1 MKKNITINMFG
12 MLFNIDEDAYNL
24 LDNYLKNMRDY
35 FSRRE
40 GGEEISDDIEHRIT
54 ELLAEQKAAGVEAVT
69 IEHIQK
75 IIHRLGNPQEMDS
88 ETEETSDGTTQQTPP
103 PAPEPQPSPRRKLFR
118 DGKDKMLGGV
128 LSGFSR
134 YFGINDTLILRLVFI
149 ILCFFSFST
158 LAIVYIILWILMPEA
173 RTAEERLLMCGKPVT
188 QQSLNEEIMRGV
200 DKANNYISDP
210 KNRNKARVCLNTLL
224 IVIVNCIKIAAVLIL
239 LGIFLGTLVFLV
251 SVVIGLV
258 SIGIGAPLYFFE
270 GTPFGEGL
278 EMTTALGWWSIGLA
292 VSGLTLTFIPLYV
305 LVRSFFPRKS
315 TDNDSRRSKWGML
328 ATWFVALVATII
340 TAMGFGFTFAHF
352 LTVVREKEQK
362 EYVRENTRNGM
373 FLSSGSW
380 DFLEDSGWNIV
391 ELQNAETHIVD
402 LCNSMESMLDD
413 VVSEE
418 EAYMEYL
425 SLKQK
430 DKSEPMRYKAE
441 KALEATPG
449 RYRIAGFAYTDGQG
463 NVLYAR
469 QGDNVLASIDIK
481 AFSATEPIL
490 SRNTC
495 EFVFRRPATAAMD
508 LILTE
513 QKWMPFEMEVNVPAT
528 GELKYGFTNNKDIA
542 KTPWTATCM
551 NVYYM
556 RIERMEDTKNTSDI
570 RH

>member
-1 MKKNITINMFG
+1 MKKNFTINMFG
-12 MLFNIDEDAYNL
+12 MLFNIDEDAYQL
-24 LDNYLKNMRDY
+24 LENYLQNMRDY

-40 GGEEISDDIEHRIT
+40 GGEEITDDIEHRIT

-69 IEHIQK
+69 IEHIQD

-88 ETEETSDGTTQQTPP
+88 EAEEGAEGTMQQTPP
-103 PAPEPQPSPRRKLFR
+103 PVPQPETAARRKLFR

-128 LSGFSR
+128 LSGISR
-134 YFGINDTLILRLVFI
+134 YFGINDTLVLRLVFI
-149 ILCFFSFST
+149 VLCFVSFST

-188 QQSLNEEIMRGV
+188 RQSLNEEIMRGV
-200 DKANNYISDP
+200 DNANNYIFDP
-210 KNRNKARVCLNTLL
+210 ENRNKARGCLNTLL
-224 IVIVNCIKIAAVLIL
+224 SIMVNCIKIVAVLTL

-251 SVVIGLV
+251 SVIIGLV

-305 LVRSFFPRKS
+305 LVRSFFARKDA
-315 TDNDSRRSKWGML
+315 DNDSRRSKWGML

-340 TAMGFGFTFAHF
+340 TTMGFGFTLARC
-352 LTVVREKEQK
+352 LTVVREKENK
-362 EYVRENTRNGM
+362 EYVKENTRNGM
-373 FLSSGSW
+373 FLSEGSW
-380 DFLEDSGWNIV
+380 DFLEDSGWKIV

-425 SLKQK
+425 SLIQK

-441 KALEATPG
+441 KTLEATPG
-449 RYRIAGFAYTDGQG
+449 RYRIAGFVNTDGQG
-463 NVLYAR
+463 NALYAR
-469 QGDNVLASIDIK
+469 QGDNVLASTDIK
-481 AFSATEPIL
+481 AYSATEPIL
-490 SRNTC
+490 SHNTC

-508 LILTE
+508 SILTE

-528 GELKYGFTNNKDIA
+528 GELKYGFTNEKDIA
-542 KTPWTATCM
+542 NTPWTATRLK
-551 NVYYM
+551 VYCL
-556 RIERMEDTKNTSDI
+556 RIERMEDAQDI
-570 RH
+570 SGNKK